1 MIVRILVIDDDEDFR
16 SMLRTALEQDGYV
29 VEEARNGREGLQR
42 YVIAPADVVI
52 TDLLMPEREGLE
64 TIRALR
70 QMNPQVKI
78 IAISGGGR
86 SGRLNFLPLASM
98 FGALRTLQK
107 PFPLQ
112 QLHDVVREVVQYET
126 P

>member
-1 MIVRILVIDDDEDFR
+1 MMVRILIIDDDEDFR
-16 SMLRTALEQDGYV
+16 SMLRMALEQDSYA

-42 YVIAPADVVI
+42 YVIAPPDVVI

-86 SGRLNFLPLASM
+86 SGRLNFLPLARM

-107 PFPLQ
+107 PFTLQ
-112 QLHDVVREVVQYET
+112 QLHDVVREVVQYEI

>member
-1 MIVRILVIDDDEDFR
+1 MMVRILLIDDDDAFR

-29 VEEARNGREGLQR
+29 VEEAHNGREGLQR
-42 YVIAPADVVI
+42 YVVAPTAVVI

-70 QMNPQVKI
+70 QINPQVKI
-78 IAISGGGR
+78 IAISGGGPT
-86 SGRLNFLPLASM
+86 GRLNFLPVATM

-107 PFPLQ
+107 PFTLQ
-112 QLHDVVREVVQYET
+112 QLHDVVREVLQHQV

>member
-1 MIVRILVIDDDEDFR
+1 MMVRILLIDDDDDFR
-16 SMLRTALEQDGYV
+16 RMLRTALEDDGYV

-42 YVIAPADVVI
+42 YVVAPTDVVI
-52 TDLLMPEREGLE
+52 TDLLMPEHEGLE
-64 TIRALR
+64 TIRSLR
-70 QMNPQVKI
+70 RINLQVKI
-78 IAISGGGR
+78 IAISGGMGH
-86 SGRLNFLPLASM
+86 LNFLPLART

-112 QLHDVVREVVQYET
+112 ALHDAVREVLQHEA

>member
-16 SMLRTALEQDGYV
+16 SMLRTALEQDGYA

-42 YVIAPADVVI
+42 YVIAPTDVVI
-52 TDLLMPEREGLE
+52 TDLLMPEQEGLE

-86 SGRLNFLPLASM
+86 TGNLNFLPLASM

-107 PFPLQ
+107 PFTLQ
-112 QLHDVVREVVQYET
+112 QLHDVVREVVQYEA

>member
-1 MIVRILVIDDDEDFR
+1 MMVRILVIDDDEDFR

-42 YVIAPADVVI
+42 YVIAPTDVVI
-52 TDLLMPEREGLE
+52 TDLLMPEQDGLE

-86 SGRLNFLPLASM
+86 TGRLNFLPLAGM

-107 PFPLQ
+107 PFTLQ
-112 QLHDVVREVVQYET
+112 QLHDVVREVVQYEA

>member
-16 SMLRTALEQDGYV
+16 SMLRTALEQDGYA

-42 YVIAPADVVI
+42 YVIAPPDVVI

-78 IAISGGGR
+78 IAISGGVGL
-86 SGRLNFLPLASM
+86 LNFLPLARK

-107 PFPLQ
+107 PFTLQ
-112 QLHDVVREVVQYET
+112 QLHDVVREVVQYEA